1 MFLTVMG
8 LKASDPEGTSDFPM
22 GLLVAAFLA
31 MGLLSFL
38 SNYHLI
44 SGNWNLRKWSRRS
57 MLLASLHCALFGV
70 ASGGSGPYWVAL
82 ALIYFPAALS
92 WLGFLNL
99 RAMSLGFLSFFVAF
113 WAGRALLF
121 PERLTD
127 AWPLHAAAMIGVTTC
142 GVWMLLASS
151 FYSTQGET
159 VRRLLR
165 ESRRDR
171 RRVREEQARSDR
183 LLLNILPAAVAHE
196 LKNAGTNEPV
206 YFESATVAFTDF
218 QGFTGIAQSL
228 SPRELVGEL
237 DRCFSFFDGL
247 MDRYKLEKLKTI
259 GDAYMFAGG
268 IPTANRTHAVDAVLA
283 AMEIQAFMNQM
294 KAIKESQGFAY
305 WELRVGIHSG
315 PLVAGVIGEK
325 KFAYDVWGETVNTA
339 SRMESAGVTGQV
351 NLSATT
357 AGMVSDFFLCESR
370 GPVHAKNMGEM
381 EMFLLR
387 SLRPELEDPRRP
399 GVPGP
404 AFHRLYEDLER
415 KTG

>member
-1 MFLTVMG
+1 MLVGKGSLTFRQYDLG
-8 LKASDPEGTSDFPM
+8 GKRTRFEPEYICERLSTF
-22 GLLVAAFLA
+22 AFA
-31 MGLLSFL
+31 G
-38 SNYHLI
+38 
-44 SGNWNLRKWSRRS
+44 
-57 MLLASLHCALFGV
+57 LAS
-70 ASGGSGPYWVAL
+70 
-82 ALIYFPAALS
+82 
-92 WLGFLNL
+92 
-99 RAMSLGFLSFFVAF
+99 
-113 WAGRALLF
+113 
-121 PERLTD
+121 
-127 AWPLHAAAMIGVTTC
+127 
-142 GVWMLLASS
+142 
-151 FYSTQGET
+151 GE
-159 VRRLLR
+159 
-165 ESRRDR
+165 E
-171 RRVREEQARSDR
+171 
-183 LLLNILPAAVAHE
+183 
-196 LKNAGTNEPV
+196 
-206 YFESATVAFTDF
+206 
-218 QGFTGIAQSL
+218 GIAQGWVAPAHL
-228 SPRELVGEL
+228 
-237 DRCFSFFDGL
+237 FDGDFDKHRL
-247 MDRYKLEKLKTI
+247 FHGPYVT
-259 GDAYMFAGG
+259 FALR
-268 IPTANRTHAVDAVLA
+268 IDTRKVPASLINAHAAL
-283 AMEIQAFMNQM
+283 EIQAFMNQM